1 MKIEYNFNLKD
12 YNSYQIESVCKRAYF
27 PDNENDILD
36 LYNAKKEYILL
47 GGGYNIIFS
56 QEYYDN
62 DFIIF
67 NGNFN
72 TLKIDTNSSVISAE
86 AGATILDVSEIAK
99 KNSLKGVEFFY
110 DIPSSVGGAVVMNAG
125 TKEGETQNI
134 LKKVRYLDLVD
145 MVIKEKI
152 KEDLELEYRNSF
164 FQKQKDKI
172 ILKVW
177 FQLKPGVKSN
187 IRHMMDM
194 SKERRWAK
202 QPREFPNSG
211 SVFKRP
217 PGAFVGPMIDEL
229 GLKGYK
235 IGGAQVSEKH
245 ANFIINLGNASALDI
260 ENIIT
265 YIQKVV
271 FEKKNIQLLR
281 EIKII
286 GEKLGSQ

>member
-1 MKIEYNFNLKD
+1 MKIKYNFNLKD

-27 PDNENDILD
+27 PDNENDILE
-36 LYNAKKEYILL
+36 LYKDKKDYILL

-56 QEYYDN
+56 KEYYEN

-72 TLKIDTNSSVISAE
+72 TLKIDINSHVISAE
-86 AGATILDVSEIAK
+86 AGATILDVSQKAAN
-99 KNSLKGVEFFY
+99 NSLKGVEFYY

-145 MVIKEKI
+145 MMIKEKI

-177 FQLKPGVKSN
+177 FQLSKGDKAI
-187 IRHMMDM
+187 IRSVMEA
-194 SKERRWAK
+194 SKKRRWER
-202 QPREFPNSG
+202 QPRELPNGG

-217 PGAFVGPMIDEL
+217 PGRFVGPMIDEL
-229 GLKGYK
+229 GLKGFT
-235 IGGAQVSEKH
+235 IGGAQISKKH
-245 ANFIINLGNASALDI
+245 SGFIVNSNNATGSDI
-260 ENIIT
+260 
-265 YIQKVV
+265 
-271 FEKKNIQLLR
+271 L
-281 EIKII
+281 KII
-286 GEKLGSQ
+286 KHTQAKVKEVFNVDLEIEQRII